1 MKVTIMT
8 LIKSNPQTVNVFDG
22 NQLQVFININDGR
35 LYLKDYNGRVELL
48 SDYLTAD
55 GYILENVGNGIEIY
69 KGNTNIPAQIR
80 TLVAGNNIDITQV
93 GDEIHIAVTG
103 LPTIGN
109 VGTGAEIYKSGT
121 DNPFELRSIKQGS
134 NVVVTQNADEIEIS
148 SSGVSSLENIGI
160 GAEIYVDASGNNP
173 AQLRTISQGANV
185 VVTQNANEI
194 EIAVPS
200 VVGITLY
207 YGSFYSTQ
215 SQTTIGNEQKAMTF
229 NNTDATATSGFS
241 IVSNSR
247 ITAAHTG
254 IYNMAFSAQLK
265 KTSGGG
271 ATQIYI
277 WIKKNG
283 SNLPD
288 SNTVLTLANNG
299 DLVVAAWN
307 LFLQLNAGQYVELF
321 WYATAATI
329 ELHYNAT
336 PVVGLP
342 EIPSVIATINRIG

>member
-1 MKVTIMT
+1 MT
-8 LIKSNPQTVNVFDG
+8 AFISRSLPQNIVSPDG
-22 NQLQVFININDGR
+22 NSLAVYIDEPSGVMYVKDIYGNI
-35 LYLKDYNGRVELL
+35 EP
-48 SDYLTAD
+48 
-55 GYILENVGNGIEIY
+55 LENYLSQDSIDNIGGGSELYVNGTSKPFQLRTLTQGTNIVLTQNANEIEIASS
-69 KGNTNIPAQIR
+69 GVGSLSNIGAGAQ
-80 TLVAGNNIDITQV
+80 
-93 GDEIHIAVTG
+93 
-103 LPTIGN
+103 
-109 VGTGAEIYKSGT
+109 IYKSG
-121 DNPFELRSIKQGS
+121 
-134 NVVVTQNADEIEIS
+134 
-148 SSGVSSLENIGI
+148 
-160 GAEIYVDASGNNP
+160 NNP
-173 AQLRTISQGANV
+173 SQLRTITQGANV
-185 VVTQNANEI
+185 VVTQNANDI
-194 EIAVPS
+194 EISVPS
-200 VVGITLY
+200 VVGTTLY
-207 YGSFYSTQ
+207 YGSFFSTQ
-215 SQTTIGNEQKAMTF
+215 TQTTIGNEQKAMTF
-229 NNTDATATSGFS
+229 NNTDATATLGFS

-254 IYNMAFSAQLK
+254 VYNIAFSAQLR

-299 DLVVAAWN
+299 DLLVAAWN

-329 ELHYNAT
+329 ELYYNAT

>member
-1 MKVTIMT
+1 MTTTIS
-8 LIKSNPQTVNVFDG
+8 KSFPENLSTPKDG
-22 NQLQVFININDGR
+22 NALNMYIDYTTGQAYIKDIYGNISPLN
-35 LYLKDYNGRVELL
+35 
-48 SDYLTAD
+48 DYLEQESL
-55 GYILENVGNGIEIY
+55 I
-69 KGNTNIPAQIR
+69 
-80 TLVAGNNIDITQV
+80 
-93 GDEIHIAVTG
+93 
-103 LPTIGN
+103 N
-109 VGTGAEIYKSGT
+109 VGTGSEVYKIGT
-121 DNPFELRSIKQGS
+121 IKPFELR
-134 NVVVTQNADEIEIS
+134 
-148 SSGVSSLENIGI
+148 
-160 GAEIYVDASGNNP
+160 
-173 AQLRTISQGANV
+173 TITQGANV
-185 VVTQNANEI
+185 VITQNADDI
-194 EIAVPS
+194 EIAAPNI
-200 VVGITLY
+200 VGTALY

-215 SQTTIGNEQKAMTF
+215 TQTTVGNEQKAMTF
-229 NNTDATATSGFS
+229 NNTDPAATLGFS

-254 IYNMAFSAQLK
+254 IYNLSFSAQLK

-299 DLVVAAWN
+299 DLLVAAWN

-321 WYATAATI
+321 WYSTSATV

-342 EIPSVIATINRIG
+342 EIPSVIATMNRVG

>member
-1 MKVTIMT
+1 MT
-8 LIKSNPQTVNVFDG
+8 LTKSDAVTVRTIDG
-22 NQLQVFININDGR
+22 NQLTIFINQSNGLLYMKDVQGR
-35 LYLKDYNGRVELL
+35 IALL
-48 SDYLTAD
+48 SDYLTAN
-55 GYILENVGNGIEIY
+55 GNFLENVGNGIQIFTDNA
-69 KGNTNIPAQIR
+69 GLPAQLR
-80 TLVAGNNIDITQV
+80 SLVAGNNIDITEV

-121 DNPFELRSIKQGS
+121 DTPFELRSIKQGS
-134 NVVVTQNADEIEIS
+134 NVVITQTD
-148 SSGVSSLENIGI
+148 
-160 GAEIYVDASGNNP
+160 D
-173 AQLRTISQGANV
+173 
-185 VVTQNANEI
+185 EI

-200 VVGITLY
+200 VVGTTLY

-215 SQTTIGNEQKAMTF
+215 TQTTVGNEQKAMTF
-229 NNTDATATSGFS
+229 NNTDATATLGFS

-254 IYNMAFSAQLK
+254 IYNLAFSAQLK

-299 DLVVAAWN
+299 DLLVAAWN

-321 WYATAATI
+321 WYSTAATV

-342 EIPSVIATINRIG
+342 AIPSVIATINRVG